1 MRLPGLMVPAVQKC
15 AAVESIHVAK
25 LKAFVF
31 LVCFPWLG
39 TLKLSSVTR
48 LRYRMHKAQ

>member
-1 MRLPGLMVPAVQKC
+1 MPAVQKC

-31 LVCFPWLG
+31 LVCVQWLWK
-39 TLKLSSVTR
+39 LKLSSATR